1 MTKTDCGSQNDC
13 QSCLAQSADCGWCDE
28 AKVCENK
35 YELVK
40 CSKYDKTTNPRGF
53 FLTTDPLQCPVA
65 AVTSADVTSDSM
77 TSIMA
82 AAIVGSVG
90 TAALGLAAM
99 AYFLRA
105 PPVEAFGDAFA
116 LPESG
121 LFNDNAIFVP
131 ASADGANAAYV

>member
-1 MTKTDCGSQNDC
+1 
-13 QSCLAQSADCGWCDE
+13 
-28 AKVCENK
+28 
-35 YELVK
+35 
-40 CSKYDKTTNPRGF
+40 
-53 FLTTDPLQCPVA
+53 
-65 AVTSADVTSDSM
+65 M

-82 AAIVGSVG
+82 AAIVGSIG

-121 LFNDNAIFVP
+121 MFQESAIFVP
-131 ASADGANAAYV
+131 ASGAQVSPAYV

>member
-1 MTKTDCGSQNDC
+1 MTDCA
-13 QSCLAQSADCGWCDE
+13 SCLAQSADCGWCDE

-40 CSKYDKTTNPRGF
+40 CSKFDRNTNPRGF
-53 FLTTDPLQCPVA
+53 FLTTDPLECPIG
-65 AVTSADVTSDSM
+65 AVVTADITSDSM

-82 AAIVGSVG
+82 AAIVGSIG

-131 ASADGANAAYV
+131 AAGAQVSPAYV

>member
-1 MTKTDCGSQNDC
+1 MTDCA
-13 QSCLAQSADCGWCDE
+13 SCLEQSQDCGWCDE

-40 CSKYDKTTNPRGF
+40 CSKFDKQTNPRGF
-53 FLTTDPLQCPVA
+53 FLTTDPLECPVGE
-65 AVTSADVTSDSM
+65 VVSADITSDSM

-90 TAALGLAAM
+90 TAAVGLAAM

-131 ASADGANAAYV
+131 ASGAQVSPAYV

>member
-1 MTKTDCGSQNDC
+1 
-13 QSCLAQSADCGWCDE
+13 
-28 AKVCENK
+28 
-35 YELVK
+35 
-40 CSKYDKTTNPRGF
+40 
-53 FLTTDPLQCPVA
+53 
-65 AVTSADVTSDSM
+65 
-77 TSIMA
+77 MA

-105 PPVEAFGDAFA
+105 PPVEAFGDAFS

-131 ASADGANAAYV
+131 ASGATTSPAYV

>member
-1 MTKTDCGSQNDC
+1 
-13 QSCLAQSADCGWCDE
+13 
-28 AKVCENK
+28 
-35 YELVK
+35 
-40 CSKYDKTTNPRGF
+40 
-53 FLTTDPLQCPVA
+53 
-65 AVTSADVTSDSM
+65 M
-77 TSIMA
+77 TSILA

-121 LFNDNAIFVP
+121 LFNENAIFVG
-131 ASADGANAAYV
+131 ASETPVNPAYV